1 MAAKATGAQAQ
12 RDTTRRGRG
21 ARKDVAVPLPSL
33 TIDAMATLRIKI
45 AAVLVALCAT
55 VALGACGNE
64 TDTDQASDSTSES
77 TGETPSESPTETS
90 TEPLPECADVWVDG
104 QDLPKDYKACT
115 TDGET
120 IKPVRHTCGYG
131 ATFFEHDGRFFA
143 LKGNRITDAGDL
155 ETSDE
160 YQQLLTTCQA

>member
-1 MAAKATGAQAQ
+1 
-12 RDTTRRGRG
+12 
-21 ARKDVAVPLPSL
+21 
-33 TIDAMATLRIKI
+33 MATLRIKI
-45 AAVLVALCAT
+45 ATVLVALGAT

-64 TDTDQASDSTSES
+64 TEPDQASESTSD
-77 TGETPSESPTETS
+77 SPTETP
-90 TEPLPECADVWVDG
+90 TETSSDTTAEPGALPECTDVWIDG

-131 ATFFEHDGRFFA
+131 ATFFEHEGRFFA
-143 LKGNRITDAGDL
+143 LKGNVITDAGDL
-155 ETSDE
+155 ETDEE

>member
-1 MAAKATGAQAQ
+1 
-12 RDTTRRGRG
+12 
-21 ARKDVAVPLPSL
+21 
-33 TIDAMATLRIKI
+33 MATLRIKI
-45 AAVLVALCAT
+45 APVLVALCAT

-64 TDTDQASDSTSES
+64 ADTDQASDSTSES

-90 TEPLPECADVWVDG
+90 TEPGALPECADVWVDG

-143 LKGNRITDAGDL
+143 LRGNPITDAGDL
-155 ETSDE
+155 ETSDQ